1 VYVQFY
7 YTVLSGQNKSSLFTC
22 MNSACT
28 NTSSMKQDISVSIV
42 PRLWAG
48 PKNQGSLFHTDQV
61 SLLHSTHI
69 VLGTTVSYPLLSEFP
84 SPGINKLEYEDDHSR
99 PSRARITNVQS
110 YTCTPLYI
118 HDIML
123 K

>member
-1 VYVQFY
+1 
-7 YTVLSGQNKSSLFTC
+7 
-22 MNSACT
+22 
-28 NTSSMKQDISVSIV
+28 MKQDISVSIV

-48 PKNQGSLFHTDQV
+48 PKNQGSLFHTNQA

-69 VLGTTVSYPLLSEFP
+69 ALGTTVSHPLVTEFP
-84 SPGINKLEYEDDHSR
+84 SPGMNKLEYEEEHSP
-99 PSRARITNVQS
+99 PSRARIKNVQS
-110 YTCTPLYI
+110 YTGTPLYV